1 MVKITWSKQ
10 AIEDIY
16 KIQEFYSSVATNF
29 SLKLVDQIF
38 EKEKLIIINRT
49 TDKIKN
55 LIDEIIEKKID
66 DIIIILNSNSMEKK
80 GLRMIAEP
88 SEYPC
93 TGYTTPVSTIDLLVI
108 V

>member
-38 EKEKLIIINRT
+38 EKEKLIANHPEIGRIVPEVNNSSVRELIFRNFRIIY
-49 TDKIKN
+49 
-55 LIDEIIEKKID
+55 LIFDTEQI
-66 DIIIILNSNSMEKK
+66 
-80 GLRMIAEP
+80 
-88 SEYPC
+88 
-93 TGYTTPVSTIDLLVI
+93 TIVTIHESSRPLSSKSIFD
-108 V
+108 